1 MKEYLISPKGLPLP
15 GKCDGLDFARNIKR
29 HGKMSNVTYFEKR
42 VEASSFCSYPSRHL
56 CLSFIIKRS
65 FTDTVFSW
73 GRIIVQFS
81 LEVVSNR
88 GNFFRVCFC
97 QCIPNIIS
105 LAY

>member
-29 HGKMSNVTYFEKR
+29 HEKMSNVTYFEKR
-42 VEASSFCSYPSRHL
+42 VEASSFCFYPSHHL

-73 GRIIVQFS
+73 GRVIVQFS

-88 GNFFRVCFC
+88 GNFFCVCFC